1 METIKQ
7 LQKRYCSLAMA
18 LAIGGA
24 ILFIVLG
31 YKPLGRGLVLGTLFS
46 IINFILMGQSI
57 QARMGKTQARTTLLA
72 LVSVLLR
79 FALMA
84 VPIVVALSFEPYHI
98 ATTVAGLFMVQIVLL
113 LENLKNLI
121 WNKSTA
127 AGIGK

>member
-1 METIKQ
+1 METLKQ

-24 ILFIVLG
+24 LVFVVFG

-46 IINFILMGQSI
+46 IINFILMGQNI
-57 QARMGKTQARTTLLA
+57 QARMGKTQARTTFLA
-72 LVSVLLR
+72 LVSVFFR

-84 VPIVVALSFEPYHI
+84 VPIVVAVKFEPYHI
-98 ATTVAGLFMVQIVLL
+98 ATAVIGLFMVQIVLFA
-113 LENLKNLI
+113 ENIKNLV

-127 AGIGK
+127 TGIGK